1 MLGHLDDELLALL
14 ERVKELHPKTTLIK
28 EPLPTRYKA
37 LNRTPLY
44 CDRYTLQYSNKMYIT
59 LDRQALISHLNS
71 LLNDMKPI
79 IDITFLHSKLQEV
92 REYFPQAVLSPN
104 EGSNTVSL
112 HLDGKTQ
119 TWTNKIL
126 EVNIF
131 MHGVV
136 ETCKAL
142 NIEPHVEQVT
152 NSKDLNKLFAKAKKL
167 MSTLSLADNN
177 YVDSDYPSEH
187 RYQLLNDGL
196 PLLLANETDMFLYL
210 EALITGYNL
219 APQS

>member
-1 MLGHLDDELLALL
+1 MLGHIDDELLTLL
-14 ERVKELHPKTTLIK
+14 ERVKERHSNTTLIK

-71 LLNDMKPI
+71 LLNDMI
-79 IDITFLHSKLQEV
+79 TNIDITFLHSKLQEV

-119 TWTNKIL
+119 TWTNKTL

-152 NSKDLNKLFAKAKKL
+152 NSQDLNKLVAKAKRL
-167 MSTLSLADNN
+167 IPSLSFHYSDYRDTDSTEEHFQLNNNGECMFVANMFDMST
-177 YVDSDYPSEH
+177 
-187 RYQLLNDGL
+187 
-196 PLLLANETDMFLYL
+196 YL

-219 APQS
+219 AHQS